1 MRSSEPAP
9 ATDAPPARRGKLKWV
24 ALGTLAL
31 LGTAGAAAGY
41 WVHDRY
47 RAADATAVPVTEY
60 THAEYR
66 EDPAGRSV
74 RHGRYDGRTLK
85 LVRRDA
91 AHFDFEF
98 TSDDPHVADVAFRN
112 VDVSL
117 MTVKQP
123 DWVKDDTGLTRI
135 ALIDREWNRQQV
147 KFQVNPAAANG
158 IGEPADNAGAWV
170 EVSGGDGWEAANLT
184 QAALAKNC
192 LNAGLWEVLLS
203 CDEAGGKKMYYQGW
217 FTFPLGHYAEQF
229 ERNTGLD
236 YADWWYPLEHWQDPA
251 GTVMNLGGLRTVTG
265 EVPAEIAF
273 DPDEPITVAGEQV
286 RKCRTT
292 EGSGYVCWGD
302 LIERADVRFATFV
315 PPGKYSH
322 AHPWGNE
329 YWRLHEFVGGAV
341 REVESPGAPGET
353 LHELELTFQ
362 TEAGEPQRLFVGG
375 VDLNALPTLPVGEY
389 PQGLYMPMGIGVPPF
404 YQSYADLAA
413 NPPAGSPYY
422 SLLVDA
428 DDRWIDHHTVAID
441 GPVMHRDA
449 ADPGL
454 IHLYLLSYER
464 HTLVAHFTIR
474 LATRSGEAVAG
485 LGSTGRQVSTA
496 GRTLPSPEYLRDDVQ
511 FFPAGP
517 EFQFPDQVR
526 AIEEYQ
532 LRGAD
537 PAGPSD

>member
-1 MRSSEPAP
+1 MRTASPASESAGGK
-9 ATDAPPARRGKLKWV
+9 RRGRLKWV
-24 ALGTLAL
+24 ALGALAL
-31 LGTAGAAAGY
+31 LGTAGAATGY

-47 RAADATAVPVTEY
+47 RVADVLDVPVTEY

-66 EDPAGRSV
+66 EDPSGRSV
-74 RHGRYDGRTLK
+74 RHGRYDGRNLK
-85 LVRRDA
+85 LVRRDET
-91 AHFDFEF
+91 HFDFEF
-98 TSDDPHVADVAFRN
+98 TSADPHIAAVAFRN

-123 DWVKDDTGLTRI
+123 EWVKEDPGLTRI
-135 ALIDREWNRQQV
+135 SLIDREWNRQQV
-147 KFQVNPAAANG
+147 KFAVAPTAD
-158 IGEPADNAGAWV
+158 EPLDNAGAWV
-170 EVSGGDGWEAANLT
+170 EVSGGDGWEEANLT

-203 CDEAGGKKMYYQGW
+203 CDEGGGMKMYYQGW

-229 ERNTGLD
+229 ALNTGLD
-236 YADWWYPLEHWQDPA
+236 YGDWWYPLEHWQDPA
-251 GTVMNLGGLRTVTG
+251 GTVMNLDGLRTVQREISA
-265 EVPAEIAF
+265 EVSF
-273 DPDEPITVAGEQV
+273 NPDEAIAVAGEQV

-302 LIERADVRFATFV
+302 LIERSDVQFATFV

-329 YWRLHEFVGGAV
+329 YWRLHDFEGGVV

-353 LHELELTFQ
+353 LHELELTFK
-362 TEAGEPQRLFVGG
+362 TVDGEPQRLLIGG
-375 VDLNALPTLPVGEY
+375 VDFNSLPVLNVGDY
-389 PQGLYMPMGIGVPPF
+389 PKGFYMPMGIGVPPF
-404 YQSYADLAA
+404 YQTYTDLVA
-413 NPPAGSPYY
+413 NPPAENPYY

-428 DDRWIDHHTVAID
+428 ADRWIDHHTVALD

-474 LATRSGEAVAG
+474 LATPSDGAVAG
-485 LGSTGRQVSTA
+485 PGPAGSQTVMG
-496 GRTLPSPEYLRDDVQ
+496 GRTLPSLYYLKDDVQ

-517 EFQFPDQVR
+517 EFQFPNQVR
-526 AIEEYQ
+526 ALEEYR
-532 LRGAD
+532 LRNVAD
-537 PAGPSD
+537 AGEHTEG